1 MFGNARCGCFLCA
14 SLHTPARLELG
25 GQDGESVA
33 VLVDKGVALLHAQL
47 CRLRLSLVHAYM
59 ARKWMIFMVVEMAPN
74 DRSFSNS
81 SRMYI
86 EVSALPM
93 ASGLPLFS
101 ARLAGSTASLGQL
114 ILP

>member
-1 MFGNARCGCFLCA
+1 
-14 SLHTPARLELG
+14 
-25 GQDGESVA
+25 
-33 VLVDKGVALLHAQL
+33 
-47 CRLRLSLVHAYM
+47 
-59 ARKWMIFMVVEMAPN
+59 MIFMVVEMAPN